1 MKVGNQ
7 VVIPGGSDWLGQR
20 GTLLTPAT
28 RGDDIVKVRLKSGYE
43 LDVFAYDVSPLPT
56 SPIKKGGQ
64 A

>member
-1 MKVGNQ
+1 MKAGNR

-28 RGDDIVKVRLKSGYE
+28 RGDDIVKVRLTSGYE

-56 SPIKKGGQ
+56 IPIQKGGQ